1 MDRLEDR
8 DYFMDRS
15 LVDDPYPYF
24 EALRERGPLTRLPA
38 HNTVAVLGYEEGL
51 AVYRDTEHFSAVT
64 AVTGPL
70 PPPPFAPEVDDI
82 VAEIAEHRPQMPFG
96 LDMLTLD
103 PPHHTD
109 VRSLCMRLFT
119 PRRLKELES
128 KIATCANG
136 LIDEIA
142 ARGQCE
148 FVSHYAKPFSTLVI
162 ADLLGVPAE
171 DRAAFRAMLA
181 GPISQVGSD
190 GAELVNPM
198 DARQTM
204 FTAYI
209 EERKRA
215 PRGDIMSELAHA
227 VYPGGQEPETWEVV
241 RLATL
246 LFGAGQDTTATLLSA
261 SLRRL
266 AEDKELQGRL
276 RADPSLIPA
285 FIEEVLRHGGPVKSS
300 FRLAQKSMT
309 LAGVDI
315 PAGTN
320 VALVIAAMNREPR
333 RFDDPGTF
341 RMGRERAQE
350 HLGFGRGAHTCPGA
364 ALARTETRISLELL
378 LGRFADIALD
388 EAEHGP
394 PGARRFAYAP
404 TYVFRMLSRLQLHL
418 KLAD

>member
-1 MDRLEDR
+1 MTDLTEA
-8 DYFMDRS
+8 DYYMDRS

-24 EALRERGPLTRLPA
+24 EALRAKGPVTRLPA

-51 AVYRDTEHFSAVT
+51 AVYRDTEHFSAVN

-70 PPPPFAPEVDDI
+70 PPLPFAPAGEDI
-82 VAEIAEHRPQMPFG
+82 TAQIAEHRPTMPFG

-128 KIATCANG
+128 KIAACAEG

-142 ARGQCE
+142 AKASCE
-148 FVSHYAKPFSTLVI
+148 FVGDYSKPFSTLVI

-171 DRAAFRAMLA
+171 DRPAFRAMLA
-181 GPISQVGSD
+181 GPVSQVGSD

-198 DARQTM
+198 DARQQM

-215 PRGDIMSELAHA
+215 PCGDIMSELANA
-227 VYPGGQEPETWEVV
+227 AFPEGRAPETWEVV

-266 AEDKELQGRL
+266 AEDKALQSQL
-276 RADPSLIPA
+276 RVDPSLIPA

-300 FRLAQKSMT
+300 HRLVQKPVT
-309 LAGVDI
+309 LAGIDI
-315 PAGTN
+315 APGTN
-320 VALVIAAMNREPR
+320 VALVIAAMNRDPR
-333 RFDDPGTF
+333 RYDEPAEF

-364 ALARTETRISLELL
+364 ALARAETRISLELL
-378 LGRFADIALD
+378 LRRFADISLN

-394 PGARRFAYAP
+394 PQARRFSYAP
-404 TYVFRMLSRLQLHL
+404 TYVFRMLSHLHLQL
-418 KLAD
+418 KAGE

>member
-1 MDRLEDR
+1 MTDLTEA
-8 DYFMDRS
+8 DYYMDRS

-24 EALRERGPLTRLPA
+24 EALRAKGPVTRLPA

-51 AVYRDTEHFSAVT
+51 AVYRDTEHFSAVN

-70 PPPPFAPEVDDI
+70 PPLPFAPAGEDI
-82 VAEIAEHRPQMPFG
+82 TAQIAEHRPTMPFG

-128 KIATCANG
+128 KIAACAEG

-142 ARGQCE
+142 AKASCE
-148 FVSHYAKPFSTLVI
+148 FVGDYSKPFSTLVI

-171 DRAAFRAMLA
+171 DRPAFRAMLA
-181 GPISQVGSD
+181 GPVSQVGSD

-198 DARQTM
+198 DARQQM

-215 PRGDIMSELAHA
+215 PCGDIMSELANA
-227 VYPGGQEPETWEVV
+227 AFPEGRAPETWEVV

-266 AEDKELQGRL
+266 AEDKALQSQL
-276 RADPSLIPA
+276 RVDPSLIPA

-300 FRLAQKSMT
+300 HRLVQKPVT
-309 LAGVDI
+309 LAGIDI
-315 PAGTN
+315 APGTN
-320 VALVIAAMNREPR
+320 VALVIAAMNRDPR
-333 RFDDPGTF
+333 RYDEPAEF

-378 LGRFADIALD
+378 LRRFADISLN

-394 PGARRFAYAP
+394 PQARRFSYAP
-404 TYVFRMLSRLQLHL
+404 TYVFRMLSHLHLQL
-418 KLAD
+418 KAGE

>member
-1 MDRLEDR
+1 MDRLTDR
-8 DYFMDRS
+8 DYFMDRA

-24 EALRERGPLTRLPA
+24 EALREIGPVARLPA
-38 HNTVAVLGYEEGL
+38 HNTIAVLGYEEGL
-51 AVYRDTEHFSAVT
+51 AVYRDTEHFSAVN

-70 PPPPFAPEVDDI
+70 PPLPFAPEGDDI
-82 VAEIAEHRPQMPFG
+82 VTQIAEHRPTMPFG

-103 PPHHTD
+103 PPHHTE

-128 KIATCANG
+128 KIAALAEG
-136 LIDEIA
+136 LIDELA
-142 ARGQCE
+142 AAGGCE
-148 FVSHYAKPFSTLVI
+148 FVSAYAKPFSTLVI

-171 DRAAFRAMLA
+171 DRAAFRAMLS
-181 GPISQVGSD
+181 GPVSQVGAD

-215 PRGDIMSELAHA
+215 PKGDIMSELAQA
-227 VYPGGQEPETWEVV
+227 AYPNGQMPEVWEVV

-266 AEDKELQGRL
+266 AEDRALQAQL
-276 RADPSLIPA
+276 RADPSQIPA
-285 FIEEVLRHGGPVKSS
+285 FIEEVLRQGGPVKSS
-300 FRLAQKSMT
+300 YRLAQKHT
-309 LAGVDI
+309 TIAGIDV
-315 PAGTN
+315 PAGTT
-320 VALVIAAMNREPR
+320 VALVIAAMNRDPR
-333 RFDDPGTF
+333 RYDAPAEF

-364 ALARTETRISLELL
+364 ALARAEVRISLELL
-378 LGRFADIALD
+378 LARFADISLD

-394 PGARRFAYAP
+394 PHARRFSYAP
-404 TYVFRMLSRLQLHL
+404 TYVFRMLSHLHL
-418 KLAD
+418 RLKQAE

>member
-1 MDRLEDR
+1 MDRREDR
-8 DYFMDRS
+8 DYYMDRS

-24 EALRERGPLTRLPA
+24 EALRERGPVTRLPA

-51 AVYRDTEHFSAVT
+51 AVYRDTEHFSAVN

-70 PPPPFAPEVDDI
+70 PPLPFAPAGDDI
-82 VAEIAEHRPQMPFG
+82 VAQIAEHRPHMPFG

-128 KIATCANG
+128 KIAACAKG
-136 LIDEIA
+136 LVDEIA
-142 ARGQCE
+142 AKGQCE
-148 FVSHYAKPFSTLVI
+148 FVGDYAKPFSTLVI

-171 DRAAFRAMLA
+171 DRPAFRAMLA
-181 GPISQVGSD
+181 GPVSQVGAD
-190 GAELVNPM
+190 GGELVNPM
-198 DARQTM
+198 DARQAM

-215 PRGDIMSELAHA
+215 PRGDIMSELANA
-227 VYPGGQEPETWEVV
+227 AYPGGQEPETWEVV

-266 AEDKELQGRL
+266 AEDQELQARL

-300 FRLAQKSMT
+300 HRLVQKRVT

-320 VALVIAAMNREPR
+320 VALVIAAMNRDPR
-333 RFDDPGTF
+333 RFDDPGEF

-350 HLGFGRGAHTCPGA
+350 HFGFGRGAHTCPGA
-364 ALARTETRISLELL
+364 ALARTEVRISLELL

-388 EAEHGP
+388 DAEHGP
-394 PGARRFAYAP
+394 PEARRFAYAP